1 MANETKNPIANIAD
15 LELAEFGNG
24 DQYRCLRARLGS
36 LVGLEK
42 IGCSIV
48 VLEPGKKAVPFHVHS
63 SNEEAFFILEG
74 EGSYRFG
81 DQTHAVKAGDLLA
94 APVGGAE
101 NAHQIINTGSL
112 PMKYLA
118 LSTLLQPEVV
128 EYPDSGKFVV
138 IARSE
143 DGSLHKAEFK
153 HIGRLSDAY
162 DYWDGES

>member
-1 MANETKNPIANIAD
+1 MGNETNSPVANIAD
-15 LELAEFGNG
+15 LALASFGQG
-24 DQYRCLRARLGS
+24 ESYGCMRARLGP

-42 IGCSIV
+42 IGCSLV
-48 VLEPGKKAVPFHVHS
+48 VLEPGKKAVPFHSHS

-74 EGSYRFG
+74 EGCYRLG
-81 DQTHAVKAGDLLA
+81 DQTYSVKAGDLLA

-101 NAHQIINTGSL
+101 KAHQIINTGSL

-143 DGSLHKAEFK
+143 DGSMSKAEFA
-153 HIGRLSDAY
+153 HVGRRSDSI
-162 DYWDGES
+162 DYWDGEA